1 MQWSA
6 IDGLTRPSLLPY
18 PRSPDPS
25 RCPPAHT
32 VPTSATDT
40 RPTPSLSP
48 TSPLTHPTTDSSTV
62 EHALVSP
69 PSSNPTSTSPL
80 SLSTSPSP
88 TTPGPG
94 HVGGGSPS
102 APPRVSLATVER
114 TAAAKV
120 YLESFFGKIHSG
132 GAGGAGRGKRRQQL
146 EEDLRKLPVGEEQK
160 AGMRKEWAEG
170 ERGRLRARR
179 EKISASDFE
188 TLKIIG
194 HGAFGMVKLVREK
207 TTGTPYAMKM
217 LRKRDMLVRRQE
229 MHVRA
234 ERDLLA
240 DVAGSSEWI
249 VRLVYA
255 FQDDEFLY
263 FVMEFMA
270 GGDLLGLLIRKDIFE
285 EEFARYYAAEMV
297 LCIEE
302 AHRHGW
308 VVCHRDVK
316 PDNFLF
322 DSQGHIRLSDF
333 GLATDFHWA
342 HDSTYYDDLRQA
354 TITSVT
360 SSATA
365 AGAGSGGVLV
375 WRQRHRKQVAY
386 SVVGTQNYTAPEVL
400 KGVGYGKGC
409 DWWSLGVIVFEMLFG
424 YPPFCSK
431 SRQNT
436 KVKIINWR
444 QTLRFPSKP
453 AVSVA
458 AVDLI
463 SSLCCDKEDRLG
475 CNLAQARSGNRL
487 PNVTPEQFSDARQI
501 KEHPWFAG
509 IDWAAM
515 EKGRG
520 RPPFV
525 PELADAVDTTHFEE
539 VTEEAVYK
547 FWEEAN
553 EGYDGQEEDEEVLQL
568 RKRLAFVGF
577 SFRGLK
583 RKDRTKL
590 SEDNFAS
597 PGSPSRPATASN

>member
-1 MQWSA
+1 
-6 IDGLTRPSLLPY
+6 
-18 PRSPDPS
+18 
-25 RCPPAHT
+25 
-32 VPTSATDT
+32 
-40 RPTPSLSP
+40 
-48 TSPLTHPTTDSSTV
+48 
-62 EHALVSP
+62 
-69 PSSNPTSTSPL
+69 
-80 SLSTSPSP
+80 
-88 TTPGPG
+88 
-94 HVGGGSPS
+94 
-102 APPRVSLATVER
+102 TVER

-132 GAGGAGRGKRRQQL
+132 SAGGAGRGKRRQQL

-160 AGMRKEWAEG
+160 GVMRKEWAEG

-207 TTGTPYAMKM
+207 STGTPYAMKM

-240 DVAGSSEWI
+240 DVVGSSEWI

-302 AHRHGW
+302 AHRHG
-308 VVCHRDVK
+308 VCHRDVK

-360 SSATA
+360 SGA
-365 AGAGSGGVLV
+365 AGASTGASAGGVLV

-458 AVDLI
+458 AVDFI

-475 CNLAQARSGNRL
+475 CNLAQARSANRL
-487 PNVTPEQFSDARQI
+487 PNVPPEQFSDARQI

-515 EKGRG
+515 EQGRG

-547 FWEEAN
+547 FWKEAN

-577 SFRGLK
+577 SFRGEEVCRCGVGVRWWLLSVRCPKLKGLK

-590 SEDNFAS
+590 SEDNFA
-597 PGSPSRPATASN
+597 GSPSRPATASS